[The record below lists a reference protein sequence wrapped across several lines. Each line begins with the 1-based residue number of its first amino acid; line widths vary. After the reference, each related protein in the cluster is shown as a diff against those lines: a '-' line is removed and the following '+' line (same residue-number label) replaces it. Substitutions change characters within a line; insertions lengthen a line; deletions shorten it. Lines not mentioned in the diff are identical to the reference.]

1 MWTVPR
7 QSPNRQSTDSRPPG
21 LRSQLEREQHQRRT
35 YEVALDNIPDLVYVF
50 DLGHRFI
57 HANAALLAVW
67 GKSREE
73 ALGRTWLELGYPEWE
88 ARLHDREIEQVIASR
103 RPVHGEIAFAGATGH
118 RVWEYTFSPVF
129 GADGEVTAV
138 AGMAHDTT
146 ARREYEE
153 ALAEHSRRL
162 QQADRAKDE
171 FIAALSNELR
181 SPLTPLHS
189 AVSLLLRDDEVD
201 ERTLRIHRTMAKHV
215 DHLVRL
221 VDDLAEISNLARGD
235 VVLRKERVQ
244 LAFVVRNALEGVE
257 PLLHSRKHRLG
268 VQMPP
273 GRVWVEADP
282 RRLAQVIG
290 HLVDNAARY
299 TPEGGQVDVEVER
312 RGDAAVVRVRD
323 NGIGIT
329 ASSRQRIFDMF
340 DRGDRAEQAGEAGL
354 GIGLALARR
363 LAVMHGASLEVASDG
378 AGRGSEF
385 TLTLPAAADPSAESP
400 EAAAEPAPA

>member
-1 MWTVPR
+1 MITVPR
-7 QSPNRQSTDSRPPG
+7 QVPSRQSTDSRPPG
-21 LRSQLEREQHQRRT
+21 LRAQLEREQHQRRN
-35 YEVALDNIPDLVYVF
+35 YEAALDNIPDLVYVF
-50 DLGHRFI
+50 DLEHRFV

-67 GKSREE
+67 GKTREE
-73 ALGRTWLELGYPEWE
+73 AIGRTCHELGYPEWE
-88 ARLHDREIEQVIASR
+88 ARLHDREIEQVVATMK
-103 RPVHGEIAFAGATGH
+103 PVHGEIAFEGATGR

-129 GADGEVTAV
+129 GADGTVTAV
-138 AGMAHDTT
+138 AGVGHDTT

-268 VQMPP
+268 VQMPA

-282 RRLAQVIG
+282 RRLAQVIA

-299 TPEGGQVDVEVER
+299 TPEGGQVDVAVER
-312 RGDAAVVRVRD
+312 HGDSALVRVRD

-340 DRGDRAEQAGEAGL
+340 DRGDRAERAGEAGL

-363 LAVMHGASLEVASDG
+363 LAVLHGASLEVASDG

-385 TLTLPAAADPSAESP
+385 TLTLPAAADPSVESP
-400 EAAAEPAPA
+400 EATAEPAPA